1 MSKPSK
7 ASSLKR
13 LSRIEGQVRGL
24 ARMVEEDRY
33 CIDIVTQI
41 SAVRAA
47 LRRVEEEVL
56 RDHITHCVE
65 HAIVSGNAAEQRRKI
80 AELMD
85 TQPHRALI
93 SVNAWSTER

>member
-1 MSKPSK
+1 MGGYLCHMRRDIK
-7 ASSLKR
+7 ASCAKR

-24 ARMVEEDRY
+24 ARMLEEDRY

-56 RDHITHCVE
+56 REHISHCVE
-65 HAIVSGNAAEQRRKI
+65 HAIVSGNAADQRRKI

-85 TQPHRALI
+85 VLSRTAR
-93 SVNAWSTER
+93 

>member
-1 MSKPSK
+1 MSKHPKS
-7 ASSLKR
+7 ASLKR

-47 LRRVEEEVL
+47 LQRVEEEIL
-56 RDHITHCVE
+56 RVHIAHCVE
-65 HAIVSGNAAEQRRKI
+65 GANESGNAADQRKKVS
-80 AELMD
+80 ELMEVLS
-85 TQPHRALI
+85 R
-93 SVNAWSTER
+93 SSR

>member
-1 MSKPSK
+1 MSKHSK
-7 ASSLKR
+7 ASCLKR

-24 ARMVEEDRY
+24 ARMVEGDRY

-56 RDHITHCVE
+56 RDHIAHCVE
-65 HAIVSGNAAEQRRKI
+65 HAIVSGDAAEQRRKI
-80 AELMD
+80 AELMN
-85 TQPHRALI
+85 TLSRTA
-93 SVNAWSTER
+93 R